1 MPPDVPGNQSLQ
13 ALAAN
18 LAKAILIEGP
28 RPAVSLE
35 NLPDGVVD
43 DLQELR
49 HGQLAIRSRNPR
61 KLVRCPQI
69 GFVPQEHMRV
79 ERLEEPCH
87 PRWHDDGPNAL
98 SKASGSNAAAEVDP
112 ASVQYEHRL

>member
-28 RPAVSLE
+28 RPPVSLQ
-35 NLPDGVVD
+35 NLPDGFVQD
-43 DLQELR
+43 RKELR
-49 HGQLAIRSRNPR
+49 NGQLTINSGNPR

-69 GFVPQEHMRV
+69 GHVPQEHMRV

-98 SKASGSNAAAEVDP
+98 SKASGSDGTAEVDP
-112 ASVQYEHRL
+112 ASVQ